1 MARPEKKLPKV
12 RLNLDM
18 PAEVKEKI
26 EALRD
31 VNGIENLSEVVRRA
45 LAVYEL
51 IMSEQEEGAAIVF
64 KKKDG
69 KEQNIIFF

>member
-1 MARPEKKLPKV
+1 MRPTKKLPKV

-18 PAEVKEKI
+18 SAETKERI

-31 VNGIENLSEVVRRA
+31 ANGIESLSEVVRRA

-51 IMSEQEEGAAIVF
+51 VMSKQAEGIAIVF
-64 KKKDG
+64 KP
-69 KEQNIIFF
+69 KEGPEQHIHFF

>member
-1 MARPEKKLPKV
+1 MRPEKKLPKV

-31 VNGIENLSEVVRRA
+31 ANGIESLSEVVRRA

-51 IMSEQEEGAAIVF
+51 VMSQQAAGTAIVF
-64 KKKDG
+64 KP
-69 KEQNIIFF
+69 KEGPEQHIRFF